1 MKKVCLLGA
10 SFTTGNMGVSALTH
24 SLIDIIT
31 YVDPQAEIY
40 LLSPHREPARYDI
53 RLYDRTTCVK
63 LVNFRY
69 SPRSSL
75 KDSIYWLFLAS
86 LIYRI
91 IPISFLRASILRF
104 FPALDLLTDSQ
115 WVGDIR
121 GGDSSSDIY
130 GLPRFLLGSLPLLV
144 IILLGKKITLLPQ
157 TFGPYN
163 YRIARVIARTVLNH
177 SSFIFSRDTD
187 SLHVLSHLSKDE
199 AYAKKATL
207 VPDVAFYMR
216 AKKPEE
222 LRFVGTHVDVENI
235 QSIGINVSGLLYI
248 GGYTRNNM
256 FNLQFDYSDF
266 VKTLVVELVKKFSM
280 PVVLIPHTYSSAG
293 DKRNVEDDFEAC
305 NDTFNRLPGDVKRKV
320 HVLDK
325 GYTEQELKWIIGKND
340 FFVGSRMHSCIAA
353 VSQCVPTVALAYSGK
368 FSGVFNNVGLADLVI
383 DGRERTADE
392 AIGRI
397 VSAYRRRASIRKN
410 IEIKMP
416 SVQFEIVKCFRTLH

>member
-144 IILLGKKITLLPQ
+144 IILLGKK
-157 TFGPYN
+157 N
-163 YRIARVIARTVLNH
+163 
-177 SSFIFSRDTD
+177 
-187 SLHVLSHLSKDE
+187 
-199 AYAKKATL
+199 
-207 VPDVAFYMR
+207 
-216 AKKPEE
+216 
-222 LRFVGTHVDVENI
+222 
-235 QSIGINVSGLLYI
+235 
-248 GGYTRNNM
+248 
-256 FNLQFDYSDF
+256 
-266 VKTLVVELVKKFSM
+266 
-280 PVVLIPHTYSSAG
+280 
-293 DKRNVEDDFEAC
+293 
-305 NDTFNRLPGDVKRKV
+305 
-320 HVLDK
+320 
-325 GYTEQELKWIIGKND
+325 
-340 FFVGSRMHSCIAA
+340 
-353 VSQCVPTVALAYSGK
+353 
-368 FSGVFNNVGLADLVI
+368 
-383 DGRERTADE
+383 
-392 AIGRI
+392 GRI
-397 VSAYRRRASIRKN
+397 RSG
-410 IEIKMP
+410 
-416 SVQFEIVKCFRTLH
+416 